1 MVTVTRRSR
10 KGRSFRT
17 FLEVALFLKNRTIQK
32 QKSNIIL
39 FPSITISPVLTMS
52 NSLVT
57 PFALGLCALIALI
70 SDINS
75 PLEAN
80 REGLVRFLQLSI
92 QNRTDPNTLQ
102 SLAHR
107 IHQVDPEC
115 AKVWMQVLTASSE
128 SIDSFLDLSSSLQ
141 RALEDAVV
149 DSASQA
155 GILVRATCLALDEM
169 LFDRLGVLWTHYRDE
184 IAALNRGGAENH
196 STNQSTPSTESLRS
210 ACLDL
215 DQAGRPTSIEDV
227 SISDSPEAHFLTFLK
242 CLSEGERVGALHS
255 LHQFVDTAM
264 IAERKKEHESN
275 KKRSNVLGHA
285 AVLLASVHA
294 KFGEGSLHQLATE
307 EALRVAQQSGDAA
320 SIAFAMGLL
329 YESSSGGPAQ
339 DVLQQCSS
347 RATGAKAYSLATSAN
362 LALGKEL
369 LAKGEIQ
376 NAWREWMLSTHE
388 KPADSTSVWTDRP
401 AKLTAN
407 TNRLQS
413 QQLMVGLEMWE
424 SLGFYGMASLLAKIG
439 LQREGIGPMER
450 TQFISKAIQSS
461 MHGPEAL
468 SSKTSCRYQSALD
481 MITALGPN
489 HEHFLKAL
497 VMHEWAVRIGNL
509 QDARVLLGFLQSYV
523 NPRMANYLQARIQ
536 VGSQH
541 TLLLS
546 RQGQFDNAKMVLKA
560 LLEICKNENLP
571 MERVTIL
578 LQLATSE
585 LDASPQVFTGAMKPL
600 LECLEL
606 TEKLSIDSLNA
617 TTLSLL
623 AQIQLRLN
631 KPRKA
636 LPMLKAAMPSLRQH
650 GHVWHVAEAHLTVA
664 KCHLVLAK
672 EEARREASHKTAIQ
686 SLERASN
693 FFSECQDFQRLKE
706 IYYLQ
711 ARVYDLLPGE
721 VAKRDE
727 ASKRFMDLTNCVSA
741 LNKPSNSRTIN
752 DIFTS
757 NFNIPVGKSG
767 ISAR

>member
-1 MVTVTRRSR
+1 
-10 KGRSFRT
+10 
-17 FLEVALFLKNRTIQK
+17 
-32 QKSNIIL
+32 
-39 FPSITISPVLTMS
+39 MS
-52 NSLVT
+52 KSLVT
-57 PFALGLCALIALI
+57 PFALGLCTLIALI
-70 SDINS
+70 SDKNS

-80 REGLVRFLQLSI
+80 RDVLVQFLQQII
-92 QNRTDPNTLQ
+92 QNRTDPTTLQ

-128 SIDSFLDLSSSLQ
+128 SIDSFIDLSTSFQ

-149 DSASQA
+149 DSSSQA
-155 GILVRATCLALDEM
+155 GILIRETCLALDEM
-169 LFDRLGVLWTHYRDE
+169 LFDRLGLLWTTYRDD
-184 IAALNRGGAENH
+184 IAALSGDSTENI
-196 STNQSTPSTESLRS
+196 SINQSPPSVESLRL

-215 DQAGRPTSIEDV
+215 DQAGRPTPMVDV
-227 SISDSPEAHFLTFLK
+227 SLSDSPEAHFLTFLK
-242 CLSEGERVGALHS
+242 YLSEGERVGALHS

-294 KFGEGSLHQLATE
+294 KFGEGSLHKLATE

-329 YESSSGGPAQ
+329 YESSSGVLAQ

-347 RATGAKAYSLATSAN
+347 RATGAKANSLATSSN
-362 LALGKEL
+362 LALAKEW

-376 NAWREWMLSTHE
+376 NAWREWILSTHE

-401 AKLTAN
+401 AKLMAN
-407 TNRLQS
+407 SKRLQS
-413 QQLMVGLEMWE
+413 QQLMVGLEIWE
-424 SLGFYGMASLLAKIG
+424 SLGFYGMASLLAKLG
-439 LQREGIGPMER
+439 LKREGIGSMER

-461 MHGPEAL
+461 MHGLKVL
-468 SSKTSCRYQSALD
+468 SSEKSCRYQSALD
-481 MITALGPN
+481 MITELCPDN
-489 HEHFLKAL
+489 ENFLRAL
-497 VMHEWAVRIGNL
+497 VLHEWAVRIGNL
-509 QDARVLLGFLQSYV
+509 QDARVLLCFLQSYI
-523 NPRMANYLQARIQ
+523 NPRMPNYLQARIQ
-536 VGSQH
+536 VDSQH
-541 TLLLS
+541 ALQLS
-546 RQGQFDNAKMVLKA
+546 RQGQFDKAKMVLKQ
-560 LLEICKNENLP
+560 LLEICKNENLSI
-571 MERVTIL
+571 ERATIL

-631 KPRKA
+631 QPRKA
-636 LPMLKAAMPSLRQH
+636 LPMLKAAMPSLRQQ
-650 GHVWHVAEAHLTVA
+650 GHVWHFAEAHLTVA

-686 SLERASN
+686 SLEQASN

-721 VAKRDE
+721 VVKRDE
-727 ASKRFMDLTNCVSA
+727 ASKRFLDLTDHVSA
-741 LNKPSNSRTIN
+741 LNKPSNSKTVN

-757 NFNIPVGKSG
+757 DFARPVDRNG